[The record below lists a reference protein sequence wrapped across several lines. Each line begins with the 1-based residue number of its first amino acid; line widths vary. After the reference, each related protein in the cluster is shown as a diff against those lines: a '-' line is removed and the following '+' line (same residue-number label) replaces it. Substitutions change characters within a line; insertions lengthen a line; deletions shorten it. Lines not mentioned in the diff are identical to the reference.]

1 MKQTDSN
8 PDMNL
13 KINNQLKIFFF
24 ISLLLFASTLSY
36 NLIFKPVD
44 LKIIVETER
53 KNNLPTYYIKVI
65 QLNELNFRVPFDIE
79 RVDAKLL
86 QGENILKINYL
97 NSSTIELIPFD
108 ANQEGFVSILFSID
122 KRNIH
127 KTIEIFISTPK
138 A

>member
-1 MKQTDSN
+1 M
-8 PDMNL
+8 
-13 KINNQLKIFFF
+13 
-24 ISLLLFASTLSY
+24 LLFASALSY

-44 LKIIVETER
+44 LKIIVETEG
-53 KNNLPTYYIKVI
+53 KDNLPTYYIKVI
-65 QLNELNFRVPFDIE
+65 QLNELNFQVPFDIE